1 MSGTAVVTLTDTS
14 DKTVRVFKD
23 AVGNTL
29 LALKQSGYDI
39 PGLTSVEGDAMGGG
53 VGFEGIAETYE
64 SVVTTI
70 GKLIKTDIWIDI
82 TGLNSMTTD
91 DDIIGDDGTGEA
103 WFINLTTAKNG
114 TIYKAWMTCIE
125 VPTGGDPNIA
135 LWEAEEGTGVEDT
148 QISALTNQTEL
159 LQSQSDGS
167 DWTGIGDTFSLATMP
182 TAGEYIYLVQGDG
195 SGTNATY
202 TAGRFHLEFWGWK
215 T

>member
-39 PGLTSVEGDAMGGG
+39 PGLISAENSPMTAGAGIL
-53 VGFEGIAETYE
+53 GIAELYE
-64 SVVTTI
+64 STITTL
-70 GKLIKTDIWIDI
+70 GRTIKTDIWIDI
-82 TGLNSMTTD
+82 TGLNSQATD

-103 WFINLTTAKNG
+103 WIAALTTAVNG
-114 TIYKAWMTCIE
+114 TIYKGWMTCAE
-125 VPTGGDPNIA
+125 LPAGGDPNVA
-135 LWEAEEGTGVEDT
+135 LWEAEEATGVEDT

-159 LQSQSDGS
+159 LQSQNDGT
-167 DWTGIGDTFSLATMP
+167 DWATGDSFALSTLP

-195 SGTNATY
+195 SGTNGTY
-202 TAGRFHLEFWGWK
+202 SAGRFHLEFWGWK